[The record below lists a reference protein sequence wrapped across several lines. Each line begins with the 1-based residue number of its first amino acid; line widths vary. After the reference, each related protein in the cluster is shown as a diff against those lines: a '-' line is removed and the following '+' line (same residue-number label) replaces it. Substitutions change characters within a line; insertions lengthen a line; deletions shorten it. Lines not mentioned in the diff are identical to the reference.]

1 MDIALETTDFAE
13 ITPEQFAKTVK
24 SASKE
29 ELTGA
34 LRGRH
39 REHILDAVFDRMGQ
53 QFRPDLAGG
62 LSALVRWEITGITPL
77 VYELSIRG
85 GICTTSKGRSDEDAR
100 VTLNLADA
108 DFLKLASGNAGG
120 PMLFMTRKMR
130 VDGDLGLAAGL
141 TRYFDI
147 PRA

>member
-1 MDIALETTDFAE
+1 MDIDLETTDFTE
-13 ITPEQFAKTVK
+13 ITPEQFAKTVR
-24 SASKE
+24 SAGKE
-29 ELTGA
+29 ELAGV
-34 LRGRH
+34 LRGPH
-39 REHILDAVFDRMGQ
+39 REQILDAVFDRMGR

-62 LSALVRWEITGITPL
+62 LNAFVRWEITGVAPL

-85 GICTTSKGRSDEDAR
+85 GACTTSKGRSDEDAR

-108 DFLKLASGNAGG
+108 DFLRLVSGNASG

-147 PRA
+147 PRV

>member
-1 MDIALETTDFAE
+1 MDIDLETTDFAE
-13 ITPEQFAKTVK
+13 ITPEQFARTVE
-24 SASKE
+24 SASTE
-29 ELTGA
+29 ELTEV
-34 LRGRH
+34 LRGVH
-39 REHILDAVFDRMGQ
+39 REQILDAVFDRMGK

-62 LSALVRWEITGITPL
+62 LRALVRWEITGMTPL

-85 GICTTSKGRSDEDAR
+85 GTCTTSKGRSDEDAR
-100 VTLNLADA
+100 VTLNLADT
-108 DFLKLASGNAGG
+108 DFLRLASGNAGG
-120 PMLFMTRKMR
+120 PMLFLTRKMR

>member
-1 MDIALETTDFAE
+1 MDIDLATTDFAE
-13 ITPEQFAKTVK
+13 ITPEQFAATVR
-24 SASKE
+24 SAGKE
-29 ELTGA
+29 ELVEV
-34 LRGRH
+34 LRGPH
-39 REHILDAVFDRMGQ
+39 REQILDAVFDRMGK

-62 LSALVRWEITGITPL
+62 LTALVRWEILGTAPL
-77 VYELSIRG
+77 VYELTIG
-85 GICTTSKGRSDEDAR
+85 GGVCTTSMGRSDEDAR

-108 DFLKLASGNAGG
+108 DFLKLVSGNAGG

>member
-1 MDIALETTDFAE
+1 MEIDLSTTDFAE
-13 ITPEQFAKTVK
+13 ITPEQFARTVK
-24 SASKE
+24 SASKD
-29 ELTGA
+29 ELTEA
-34 LRGRH
+34 LRGPH
-39 REHILDAVFDRMGQ
+39 REQILDAVFDRMGK

-62 LSALVRWEITGITPL
+62 LTALIRWEIIGSTPL
-77 VYELSIRG
+77 VYEVSIG
-85 GICTTSKGRSDEDAR
+85 GGACTTSKGRSDDDAR

-108 DFLKLASGNAGG
+108 DFVKLVSGNAGG